1 MFLNIICSYHKYPLT
16 NRGKIVIISIV
27 AKYEGE
33 KKIEDRTEIH
43 EMARRKINNG
53 EIPSQH

>member
-1 MFLNIICSYHKYPLT
+1 MT